1 MDMLEQ
7 KINERREYP
16 AEEEQFE
23 FKDNWYNETGIA
35 EYISALSN
43 VAAMHGEENAYL
55 VWGVHNDTHEL
66 TGTLFLL
73 CMVKEFETLKRFADE
88 NKAISRIML
97 AEYSP
102 YIVKCNNDLS
112 MIITPTEIKFN
123 MLNVFDVF
131 PKVRDK
137 LLDILRYLEKQI
149 GNLDDLDIDLSSKS
163 KDGVLLLVIKT
174 SSRR

>member
-1 MDMLEQ
+1 
-7 KINERREYP
+7 
-16 AEEEQFE
+16 
-23 FKDNWYNETGIA
+23 
-35 EYISALSN
+35 
-43 VAAMHGEENAYL
+43 
-55 VWGVHNDTHEL
+55 
-66 TGTLFLL
+66 
-73 CMVKEFETLKRFADE
+73 MVKEFETLKRFADE